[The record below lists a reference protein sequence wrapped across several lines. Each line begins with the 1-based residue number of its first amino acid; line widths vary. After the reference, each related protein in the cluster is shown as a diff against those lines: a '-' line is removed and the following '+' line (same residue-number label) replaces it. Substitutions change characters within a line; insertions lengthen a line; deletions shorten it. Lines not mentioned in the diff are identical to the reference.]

1 MMERGNQ
8 NLENESVCYLCPVP
22 WEHVCHTDTWS
33 GLLPGSLCTSPR
45 SPPRTAPPSHH
56 TDTHTQVRV
65 SMNITQVEFKRFSEF
80 CLTGKMFACYVLR
93 FYSWNVVYNIF
104 CTVFL
109 SCHRLQNYYRR
120 IRVPSLLFFHLWCN
134 FNIPSFFWQ
143 QYILLCVNLTLT
155 LSLLLLEHHSL
166 FLSARKY
173 I

>member
-8 NLENESVCYLCPVP
+8 NLESVCVTFVLSLENMFVTQIHGQVFFLVP
-22 WEHVCHTDTWS
+22 FVPILDH
-33 GLLPGSLCTSPR
+33 LLVLL
-45 SPPRTAPPSHH
+45 HH
-56 TDTHTQVRV
+56 HITLTHTQVRV
-65 SMNITQVEFKRFSEF
+65 SMNITQVQFKRFREF
-80 CLTGKMFACYVLR
+80 CLTGKMFASYVLR
-93 FYSWNVVYNIF
+93 FYSWNLVYNIF

-134 FNIPSFFWQ
+134 FNILSFFWQ